1 MNKHTSN
8 DTTLIR
14 EEHAKDGGAEYTYML
29 TMRRSNMVA
38 SYRMQLYSLTV
49 RMTMPDGRQTEATAS
64 DAFSDARR
72 AHRFF
77 DLMLRELVTPIDLPY
92 VLEDMISAV

>member
-1 MNKHTSN
+1 MNKQTN
-8 DTTLIR
+8 NTTLIR
-14 EEHAKDGGAEYTYML
+14 EEHAKDGEAEYTFIL
-29 TMRRSNMVA
+29 TMRRSDMVA

-49 RMTMPDGRQTEATAS
+49 RMTTNGRQTEATVS